1 MVITDAQI
9 ASWVSDFLW
18 PFFRIGAFFMIVP
31 IFGAQVVPARIR
43 MGLALAMT
51 VALYPVLPPMPVI
64 EVTGLQS
71 LVIIAMQILIGLT
84 LGFVVL
90 TILQVFVLAGQTI
103 SMQMGLGFA
112 SMVDPAN
119 GVSVAVLS
127 QWYQVLVTLVFLSI
141 NGHLIVLEV
150 LAESFQLMPVSDS
163 AFSQS
168 VFMSVAQFGA
178 WLFEA
183 SLMLALPAIAAL
195 LLVNLTFGVM
205 TRAAPQLN
213 VFALG
218 FPVTM
223 LAGLVIVWASYWVAL
238 PMVQQLLDVHLD
250 FMMQILQQP

>member
-51 VALYPVLPPMPVI
+51 IALYPVLPPMPVI

-71 LVIIAMQILIGLT
+71 LVIIAMQLLIGLT

-150 LAESFQLMPVSDS
+150 LAESFHLMPVSDS

>member
-51 VALYPVLPPMPVI
+51 IALYPVLPPMPVI

-71 LVIIAMQILIGLT
+71 LVIIAMQLLIGLT

-150 LAESFQLMPVSDS
+150 LAESFFLMPVSDS

>member
-150 LAESFQLMPVSDS
+150 LAESFFLMPVSDS

>member
-1 MVITDAQI
+1 
-9 ASWVSDFLW
+9 
-18 PFFRIGAFFMIVP
+18 MIVP

-43 MGLALAMT
+43 LGLAFAMT

-71 LVIIAMQILIGLT
+71 LVIIAMQLLIGLT

-150 LAESFQLMPVSDS
+150 LAESFFLMPVSDS

-250 FMMQILQQP
+250 FMFQILQQP

>member
-9 ASWVSDFLW
+9 ASWVSDFFW

-43 MGLALAMT
+43 MGLAFAMT

-71 LVIIAMQILIGLT
+71 LVIIAMQLLIGLT

-127 QWYQVLVTLVFLSI
+127 QWYQVLVTLVFLTI

-168 VFMSVAQFGA
+168 AFMSVAQFGA

-183 SLMLALPAIAAL
+183 SMMLALPAIAAL

-238 PMVQQLLDVHLD
+238 PMVQRLLDVHLA

>member
-150 LAESFQLMPVSDS
+150 LAESFFLMPVSDT

-183 SLMLALPAIAAL
+183 SMMLALPAIAAL

-218 FPVTM
+218 FPITM

>member
-71 LVIIAMQILIGLT
+71 LVIIAMQLLIGLT

-150 LAESFQLMPVSDS
+150 LAESFFLMPVSDS
-163 AFSQS
+163 AFSQG

-238 PMVQQLLDVHLD
+238 PMVEQLLDVHLD

>member
-9 ASWVSDFLW
+9 ASWVSDFFW
-18 PFFRIGAFFMIVP
+18 PFFRIGAFFMVVP

-43 MGLALAMT
+43 MGLALSMT
-51 VALYPVLPPMPVI
+51 IALYPVLPPMPVI
-64 EVTGLQS
+64 QVTGLQS
-71 LVIIAMQILIGLT
+71 LVIIAMQVLIGVT

-90 TILQVFVLAGQTI
+90 TILQIFVLAGQTI

-150 LAESFQLMPVSDS
+150 LAESFQLMPVGEK

-168 VFMSVAQFGA
+168 VFMSIAEFGA

-218 FPVTM
+218 FPISM

-238 PMVQQLLDVHLD
+238 PMVEQLLDVHLD

>member
-71 LVIIAMQILIGLT
+71 LVIIAMQLLIGLT

-150 LAESFQLMPVSDS
+150 LAESFFLMPVSDS